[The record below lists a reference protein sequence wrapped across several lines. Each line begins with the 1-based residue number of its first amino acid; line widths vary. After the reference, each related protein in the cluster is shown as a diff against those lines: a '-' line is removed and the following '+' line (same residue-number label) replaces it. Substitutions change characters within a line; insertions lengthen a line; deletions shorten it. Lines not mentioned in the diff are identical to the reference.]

1 MIATH
6 VPARLDRLP
15 WSPFHWRVVFALGMT
30 WILDGLEVTFKGAVS
45 GILLLPETLNLSPAQ
60 IGLLGSAY
68 LAGAVLGALF
78 FGRLTDH
85 YGRKRLFF
93 ITLSVY
99 LAGVALSAFSWN
111 LASFL
116 AFRFITGC
124 GIGGEYAAINSAI
137 DELIPA
143 RHRGRIALMIN
154 GSFWLGAALGS
165 GATVLLLDPA
175 RFAPDLGWRL
185 GFGIGATLG
194 LLILLLRRAI
204 PESPRWLLTHGH
216 EQEAERI
223 MAGIE
228 YEIEHRSG
236 RALPPVDGPPLQL
249 QSRRR
254 FALGFVARVM
264 FTRYR
269 SRSALC
275 VVLMMSQAFL
285 YNAIFFTY
293 ALVLTQFYAVPAAD
307 TGLYLLPFA
316 VSNFLGPLLLGP
328 WFDLVG
334 RRTMIALTYAVS
346 GVLLAVTGALFAGG
360 MLSAAGQTALWSAV
374 FFFASAAASSAYLTA
389 SELFPLEI
397 RALAIAIFFAI
408 GTGTGGVVAPWLFG
422 TLIGT
427 GSHIAVMYAYL
438 AGAALMLLAVAA
450 VIAWGIPAERR
461 PLEEVAPPL
470 SSHGS

>member
-1 MIATH
+1 
-6 VPARLDRLP
+6 
-15 WSPFHWRVVFALGMT
+15 
-30 WILDGLEVTFKGAVS
+30 
-45 GILLLPETLNLSPAQ
+45 
-60 IGLLGSAY
+60 
-68 LAGAVLGALF
+68 
-78 FGRLTDH
+78 
-85 YGRKRLFF
+85 
-93 ITLSVY
+93 
-99 LAGVALSAFSWN
+99 
-111 LASFL
+111 
-116 AFRFITGC
+116 
-124 GIGGEYAAINSAI
+124 
-137 DELIPA
+137 
-143 RHRGRIALMIN
+143 
-154 GSFWLGAALGS
+154 
-165 GATVLLLDPA
+165 
-175 RFAPDLGWRL
+175 
-185 GFGIGATLG
+185 
-194 LLILLLRRAI
+194 
-204 PESPRWLLTHGH
+204 
-216 EQEAERI
+216 
-223 MAGIE
+223 
-228 YEIEHRSG
+228 
-236 RALPPVDGPPLQL
+236 
-249 QSRRR
+249 
-254 FALGFVARVM
+254 
-264 FTRYR
+264 
-269 SRSALC
+269 
-275 VVLMMSQAFL
+275 MMSQAFL

-360 MLSAAGQTALWSAV
+360 MLSAAGKTALWSAV

-427 GSHIAVMYAYL
+427 GSHTAVMYAYL

-450 VIAWGIPAERR
+450 VIVWGIPAERR